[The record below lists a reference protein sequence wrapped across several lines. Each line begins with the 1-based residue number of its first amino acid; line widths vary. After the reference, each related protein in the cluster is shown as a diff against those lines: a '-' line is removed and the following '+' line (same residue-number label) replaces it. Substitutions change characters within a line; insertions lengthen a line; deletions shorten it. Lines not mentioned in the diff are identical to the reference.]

1 MSETEQR
8 GNAWKFRHRHPLQGK
23 AKPQSI
29 RELKMKAQFTFDE
42 FYCSPLCEERSYE
55 VKEDGIGKP
64 QLVENYVARDLP
76 EVRKTGIWVID
87 EYISSLAAGQFDVS
101 VFCEER
107 GLRISDIDSL
117 VFMLTGMRGIDF
129 RQRYQLQVMN
139 ELLRYTTLTPAEVAR
154 RSGFGSAFNLYQTT
168 KREYG
173 EAPVEHRK
181 NIREPGD
188 EGRYRIGDSTK
199 G

>member
-1 MSETEQR
+1 ME
-8 GNAWKFRHRHPLQGK
+8 
-23 AKPQSI
+23 
-29 RELKMKAQFTFDE
+29 AQFTFDE
-42 FYCSPLCEERSYE
+42 LYCSPLREERCYE
-55 VKEDGIGKP
+55 VLDEGKGEP
-64 QLVENYVARDLP
+64 QVKAKYVARNLP
-76 EVRKTGIWVID
+76 EVRSTGIRAMD
-87 EYISSLAAGQFDVS
+87 EYVSSLAAGQFDVS
-101 VFCEER
+101 AFCEER

-117 VFMLTGMRGIDF
+117 VFVLTGMRGIDF

-181 NIREPGD
+181 NIRQPGD
-188 EGRYRIGDSTK
+188 EGRYR
-199 G
+199 

>member
-1 MSETEQR
+1 MSETKQA
-8 GNAWKFRHRHPLQGK
+8 GNAWKYRHGPSQQGK
-23 AKPQSI
+23 AKKKKT
-29 RELKMKAQFTFDE
+29 RVLKMKAQFTFDE
-42 FYCSPLCEERSYE
+42 LYCSPLREERCYE
-55 VKEDGIGKP
+55 VMDDGVGKP
-64 QLVENYVARDLP
+64 QVTENYVVRDLP
-76 EVRKTGIWVID
+76 NVRSTGIWVMD
-87 EYISSLAAGQFDVS
+87 EYVSSLAAGQFDVS
-101 VFCEER
+101 AFCKKR

-139 ELLRYTTLTPAEVAR
+139 ELLRYTSLTSAEVAR

-173 EAPVEHRK
+173 EAPIKHRK

-188 EGRYRIGDSTK
+188 EGRYR
-199 G
+199 

>member
-8 GNAWKFRHRHPLQGK
+8 GNAWKYRHRPPQNGK
-23 AKPQSI
+23 AKPQNN
-29 RELKMKAQFTFDE
+29 RMLKKEAQFTFDE
-42 FYCSPLCEERSYE
+42 LYCSPLREERCYE
-55 VKEDGIGKP
+55 VVGGGSEEP
-64 QLVENYVARDLP
+64 QIKMKYVARNLP
-76 EVRKTGIWVID
+76 EIRSTGIRVMD
-87 EYISSLAAGQFDVS
+87 EYISNLAAGLFDVS
-101 VFCEER
+101 AFCKEW
-107 GLRISDIDSL
+107 GLRRTDIDSL
-117 VFMLTGMRGIDF
+117 VFVLTGMRAVDF

-154 RSGFGSAFNLYQTT
+154 RSGFGTANNLYLIT

-188 EGRYRIGDSTK
+188 EGRYK
-199 G
+199 